1 MNTLNIC
8 FKGGIYKV
16 FKYVNTLYVAWKYS
30 SFELKILWTSRE
42 RERER
47 KQRKPKKRIK
57 WLNLEPNQFI
67 IWLTRMKN
75 YCKFCLALHWS
86 SCSQFIVCAPESIWI
101 VYFELIILIQRN
113 RTTIKRIETMPKI
126 IIAFIKKT
134 VFFSLLLLLLLLVL
148 SSKL

>member
-47 KQRKPKKRIK
+47 ENNESQKKE
-57 WLNLEPNQFI
+57 LNDLI
-67 IWLTRMKN
+67 L
-75 YCKFCLALHWS
+75 
-86 SCSQFIVCAPESIWI
+86 SQTNSLYDWQEW
-101 VYFELIILIQRN
+101 
-113 RTTIKRIETMPKI
+113 KI
-126 IIAFIKKT
+126 IASS
-134 VFFSLLLLLLLLVL
+134 VVL
-148 SSKL
+148 SIGVPVHNSSFAPRNLSESFISS